1 MSSTMTMA
9 VIHRLR
15 TVRRRCSRV
24 GGTGAVAGSG
34 FGSVGVGRLMTGS
47 PGW

>member
-15 TVRRRCSRV
+15 TVRRRRSRV
-24 GGTGAVAGSG
+24 GGAGTTSGSG
-34 FGSVGVGRLMTGS
+34 LGSVGVGRLMTGS